1 MISFKKF
8 LSDDVLAEAIAHQG
22 KEHIPL
28 TECVFRYGSQKYFEF
43 FSQLRSLHE
52 SGALENLFP
61 NLSEEE
67 LELLESNLGEFAEFE
82 GESVPL
88 DFIIEDETPELNSP
102 KRGGPKKFFV
112 YTKDPETGN
121 IKKISFGDTTGLSV
135 KYDNPERKKAF
146 SARHNCPDKT
156 DKTTPGYW
164 SCRINRYLAKT
175 EAGRSGY
182 W

>member
-52 SGALENLFP
+52 SGVLEDLFP

-102 KRGGPKKFFV
+102 KRGGRAKYIV
-112 YTKDPETGN
+112 YVRDPQTGN
-121 IKKISFGDTTGLSV
+121 IKKIQFGDTTGLTA
-135 KYDNPERKKAF
+135 KYNNPERKRAF
-146 SARHNCPDKT
+146 AARHKCSDAKDKMS
-156 DKTTPGYW
+156 KKYW
-164 SCRINRYLAKT
+164 ACRINKYLGKT
-175 EAGRSGY
+175 PQARSGY

>member
-8 LSDDVLAEAIAHQG
+8 VTDDILKEAIDHQG
-22 KEHIPL
+22 KAHIPL

-43 FSQLRSLHE
+43 FSELRHLHE
-52 SGALENLFP
+52 SGLLEDLFP

-67 LELLESNLGEFAEFE
+67 LELLESDLGEFAEFE
-82 GESVPL
+82 GKTVPL
-88 DFIIEDETPELNSP
+88 DFIFEEETPELNKP
-102 KRGGPKKFFV
+102 KRGGPKKFYV
-112 YTKDPETGN
+112 HVRDPKTGN
-121 IKKISFGDTTGLSV
+121 IKKVSFGDTTGLSV